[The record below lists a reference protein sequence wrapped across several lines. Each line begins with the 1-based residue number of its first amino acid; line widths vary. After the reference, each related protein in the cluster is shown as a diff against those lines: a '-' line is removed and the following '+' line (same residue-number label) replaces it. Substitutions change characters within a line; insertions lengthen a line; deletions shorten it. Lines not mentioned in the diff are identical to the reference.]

1 MRAETR
7 PDRGAVVAAL
17 LRVVLAGACWAMA
30 AVLAKYAFDRGVPPV
45 RLAEARVAVALVAL
59 APFLAWR
66 RPDLLRPPPGTWPAL
81 AGFGACVA
89 AVNLTYYV
97 AIDHLPVGV
106 AVALQYT
113 GPAILLAITTLFRR
127 GGDGA
132 PGRLAWAA
140 AGVSLAGAVLVSQA
154 LEGLGGLDLP
164 GLAAGLASAVL
175 FATYLLS
182 AELAGRRG

>member
-1 MRAETR
+1 MV
-7 PDRGAVVAAL
+7 GAL

-30 AVLAKYAFDRGVPPV
+30 AVLAKYAFERGMPPV

-66 RPDLLRPPPGTWPAL
+66 RPGLLRPPPGTWPAL

-89 AVNLTYYV
+89 AVNLTYYL

-113 GPAILLAITTLFRR
+113 GPAILLATTTLLLR
-127 GGDGA
+127 GTGA
-132 PGRLAWAA
+132 GGPG
-140 AGVSLAGAVLVSQA
+140 GSSLAPRSHGGPGTA
-154 LEGLGGLDLP
+154 GLGG
-164 GLAAGLASAVL
+164 GRAV
-175 FATYLLS
+175 
-182 AELAGRRG
+182 AGRGRAGQPGP